1 MTRSEELFHQAKKHF
16 PAGVNSPV
24 RAFKAAGTEYPL
36 FIERGQGS
44 RLYDVDGNSYLDYC
58 LSWGPLIL
66 GHAHLE
72 VIRAIKEAACKGTS
86 FGACCEAEIR
96 LAKLIKEAF
105 SSIQLLRMVS
115 SGTEAVMSAIRL
127 ARGWT
132 KKEKIVKFSGCYHGH
147 SDSLLVKAGSGQ
159 ATFGLPDSAG
169 VPEDLAR
176 LTITLP
182 FNDLETASR
191 IIKRDAGRIA
201 CLILEPVAGNMGVI
215 PPEEGFLE
223 GLREMTSK
231 YGILLIFDEVITGF
245 RLLFGGAQ
253 TFYGIEP
260 DLTCLGKIIGGGLPV
275 GAFGGRAEIMERIA
289 PLGDVYQAGTLSG
302 NPVAMA
308 AGYTTLRILSG
319 KGIYEDLDKKASL
332 LCQGLREEAAKA
344 GFNIRINQVGSMWTL
359 FWTDKEVKNFDD
371 AKAADQKLF
380 ARFFARMLAG
390 GVYLPPSPFESCFLS
405 TVHTNKDIEE
415 TIDKARIAFR
425 EIKEE
430 Q

>member
-24 RAFKAAGTEYPL
+24 RAFKAVGAEYPL
-36 FIERGQGS
+36 FIERGEGS

-66 GHAHLE
+66 GHAHPK
-72 VIRAIKEAACKGTS
+72 VISAIKEACAHGTS

-96 LAKLIKEAF
+96 LAELIKEAF
-105 SSIQLLRMVS
+105 SSIQLLRMTS

-127 ARGWT
+127 ARGFT
-132 KKEKIVKFSGCYHGH
+132 GREKIIKFSGCYHGH

-159 ATFGLPDSAG
+159 VTFGLPDSAG

-182 FNDLETASR
+182 FNDLEAVERLITS
-191 IIKRDAGRIA
+191 DHSRIA
-201 CLILEPVAGNMGVI
+201 CLILEPVAGNMGVV
-215 PPEEGFLE
+215 PPEDGFLE
-223 GLREMTSK
+223 GIRKLTSE

-253 TFYGIEP
+253 TLYGIEP

-289 PLGDVYQAGTLSG
+289 PSGDVYQAGTLSG

-308 AGYTTLRILSG
+308 AGEATLKALS
-319 KGIYEDLDKKASL
+319 KEGIYEDLKEKTSL
-332 LCQGLREEAAKA
+332 LCQGLKEEAKKA
-344 GFNIRINQVGSMWTL
+344 GRPVRINQAGSMWTL
-359 FWTDKEVKNFDD
+359 FFTDKEVKNFED

-405 TVHTNKDIEE
+405 TAHTNKDIEE

-425 EIKEE
+425 
-430 Q
+430 